1 MKETPAEGRR
11 TCPLCWGQRY
21 LLERVADI
29 YIPVMCD
36 ECVGHGDI
44 PPKDPQP
51 PLMETTP

>member
-1 MKETPAEGRR
+1 MMETPIEGRR